1 MKSRFVQCSA
11 VMSLL
16 AAVAL
21 APAPALAQQK
31 CVNPTGM
38 IDKRACAK
46 AAEGADALRYFV
58 SRTRMIWQLNIWD
71 YAQPVD
77 QSASAV
83 ATTKQALRETE
94 LPRTQVVA
102 IESR

>member
-11 VMSLL
+11 VASLL
-16 AAVAL
+16 AAAAF
-21 APAPALAQQK
+21 APAPAVAQQK

-71 YAQPVD
+71 YAEPVES
-77 QSASAV
+77 SASAV
-83 ATTKQALRETE
+83 ATKQALRETE
-94 LPRTQVVA
+94 LPRTQVVVN
-102 IESR
+102 ESR